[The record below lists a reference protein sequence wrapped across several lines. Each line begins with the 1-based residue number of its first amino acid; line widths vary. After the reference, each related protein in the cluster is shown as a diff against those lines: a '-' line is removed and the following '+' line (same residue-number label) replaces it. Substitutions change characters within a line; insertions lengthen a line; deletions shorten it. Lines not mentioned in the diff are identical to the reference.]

1 MKQNRKKTEI
11 THKDDAGLEIKE
23 NSANLPV
30 SKSTSDTSS
39 PANSSAAHNSP
50 ERIEQEVT
58 RTVEG
63 RPGSYGIDDF

>member
-30 SKSTSDTSS
+30 SKSTSDTSGGANS
-39 PANSSAAHNSP
+39 PAPNSP
-50 ERIEQEVT
+50 EQEVT
-58 RTVEG
+58 RTAEG

>member
-23 NSANLPV
+23 NNANLPV
-30 SKSTSDTSS
+30 SKSTGD
-39 PANSSAAHNSP
+39 ANGGANRAAAQNSA
-50 ERIEQEVT
+50 EQEVT
-58 RTVEG
+58 RTAEG

>member
-23 NSANLPV
+23 NNANLPV
-30 SKSTSDTSS
+30 SKSTDDTSGG
-39 PANSSAAHNSP
+39 ANKAAAQNNS
-50 ERIEQEVT
+50 EQEVT
-58 RTVEG
+58 RIAEG

>member
-30 SKSTSDTSS
+30 SKSTSDTSGG
-39 PANSSAAHNSP
+39 ANSPAHNSP
-50 ERIEQEVT
+50 ERPEQEVT
-58 RTVEG
+58 RTAEG